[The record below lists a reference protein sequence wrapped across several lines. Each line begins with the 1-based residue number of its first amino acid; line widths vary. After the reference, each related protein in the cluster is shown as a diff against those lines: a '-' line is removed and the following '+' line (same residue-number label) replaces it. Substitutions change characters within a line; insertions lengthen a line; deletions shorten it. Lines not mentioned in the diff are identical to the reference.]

1 MSQGEKRKG
10 RGGDVKRAPS
20 GYYTARQ
27 AQERLE
33 MKPSTFRYYI
43 LKGKIK
49 RHVPP
54 LKTEGYYR
62 KAEIDRLA
70 AEMALFLHTAT
81 EDQPTTETRVALPS
95 DAQGVV
101 EVLTSMGWQ
110 TATADQRRS
119 WYKVNP
125 YQDYVA
131 VRNGQ
136 VAGYIWAVPLKAEA
150 LEEMM
155 SGTKRGWHIQPQDIL
170 PYEPGRAYNLYVGVA
185 SRKDVE
191 QHTQR
196 VGFRLIS
203 GFFTFLEELA
213 EQGITIHQLYA
224 VSAEPDGQK
233 LCRDLGF
240 IQQPAMEGDK
250 FPRFMLDLRTSNS
263 HFAKLYR
270 QAISSI
276 KS

>member
-1 MSQGEKRKG
+1 MEKEKRK
-10 RGGDVKRAPS
+10 RGGDVKKAPP
-20 GYYTARQ
+20 GFYTAKEAQ
-27 AQERLE
+27 ARLG
-33 MKPSTFRYYI
+33 MSPSLFRYYVRN
-43 LKGKIK
+43 GRIK

-54 LKTEGYYR
+54 LRVEGFYKR
-62 KAEIDRLA
+62 EEIDRLA
-70 AEMALFLHTAT
+70 TEIALFLHSG
-81 EDQPTTETRVALPS
+81 EEKQTTETRIAQPS
-95 DAQGVV
+95 DAQGIV
-101 EVLTSMGWQ
+101 EVLSVMGWQ

-131 VRNGQ
+131 VRDGQ

-150 LEEMM
+150 LEDMM
-155 SGTKRGWHIQPQDIL
+155 SGRKRGWHIQPQDIL
-170 PYEPGRAYNLYVGVA
+170 PYEPGRSYNLYVGA
-185 SRKDVE
+185 ATRKDVE
-191 QHTQR
+191 SHVQR

-224 VSAEPDGQK
+224 VSAEPEGQK

-240 IQQPAMEGDK
+240 VEQPVQEGDK
-250 FPRFMLDLRTSNS
+250 FPRFMLDLRTSTS
-263 HFAKLYR
+263 HFAKLYK
-270 QAISSI
+270 QAVQSM

>member
-1 MSQGEKRKG
+1 VSQGEKGKG
-10 RGGDVKRAPS
+10 RGGDVKRAPK
-20 GYYTARQ
+20 GYYSARE

-54 LKTEGYYR
+54 MKTEGYYKR
-62 KAEIDRLA
+62 TEIDRLA
-70 AEMALFLHTAT
+70 AEMALFMHTDDEKLA
-81 EDQPTTETRVALPS
+81 TETRIAQAS

-101 EVLTSMGWQ
+101 DVLLSFGWQ

-119 WYKVNP
+119 WYRVNP
-125 YQDYVA
+125 YQDYVV
-131 VRNGQ
+131 VRDGQ

-150 LEEMM
+150 LEGMM
-155 SGTKRGWHIQPQDIL
+155 SGKKRGWHIQPQDIL
-170 PYEPGRAYNLYVGVA
+170 PYEPGRAYNLYIGIA
-185 SRKDVE
+185 TRKDVE

-203 GFFTFLEELA
+203 GFFTFLEELG
-213 EQGITIHQLYA
+213 EQGIAIHQLYA
-224 VSAEPDGQK
+224 VSAEPEGQK

-240 IQQPAMEGDK
+240 IQQPAQEGDK
-250 FPRFMLDLRTSNS
+250 FPRFMLDLRTSDS

-270 QAISSI
+270 QAIQSM